1 MSILQRR
8 YIRIAASAVAFF
20 LVTLGGARDAAA
32 QDFYKGKTI
41 SIILSG
47 GGTFESWARLLAKY
61 MPKYIPGGPN
71 MIVKSMTGAA
81 GLRAANYM
89 YNLAPK
95 DGTEIAGVHGQVPTL
110 PLFNRQGVQYEPTRF
125 AWLGSVTSGLYVA
138 YAWHTSSVQ
147 SLEEALLREM
157 IVGGQSVGSIPVDV
171 PVLANNLLG
180 TKLKIVTGY
189 QGAPEAKLAVERG
202 EINGEFGTLLTTLRS
217 SNGDW
222 FRDKKIKIIAQFGAT
237 RRKDLPD
244 VPVLSEFAKNADD
257 RAALDLYLSRQATD
271 KPYLAPPGTP
281 PDRLAILRKAFDQA
295 VYDPEFRAEAAR
307 LELVVDGPMTGQEL
321 AAFIDKAFQTPPSAA
336 QRVSD
341 ILNSFAN

>member
-1 MSILQRR
+1 MKLSGRR
-8 YIRIAASAVAFF
+8 IIGLAASAFALLAVA
-20 LVTLGGARDAAA
+20 GSDRAMA

-47 GGTFESWARLLAKY
+47 GGTFESWARLLAKF
-61 MPKYIPGGPN
+61 MPKYIPGEPN

-89 YNLAPK
+89 YNVAPK

-110 PLFNRQGVQYEPTRF
+110 PLFSRQGVQYEPTKF
-125 AWLGSVTSGLYVA
+125 EWLGSVTSGLYVA
-138 YAWHTSSVQ
+138 YSWHTSPVQ
-147 SLEEALLREM
+147 SLQEALTKEM

-171 PVLANNLLG
+171 PVLANALLG
-180 TKLKIVTGY
+180 TKLRVVTGY

-222 FRDKKIKIIAQFGAT
+222 FRDRKIKIIAQFGT
-237 RRKDLPD
+237 VRRADLPD
-244 VPVLSEFAKNADD
+244 VPLLSEFARNADD
-257 RAALDLYLSRQATD
+257 RAALDLYLARQATD

-281 PDRLAILRKAFDQA
+281 ADRLAILRKAFDQA
-295 VYDPEFRAEAAR
+295 VADPEFRAEAAR
-307 LELVVDGPMTGQEL
+307 MELVVDGPMSGTEL
-321 AAFIDKAFQTPPSAA
+321 AAFIAKAFQTPPSAA

-341 ILNSFAN
+341 ILNAFAK